1 MPAPAATIF
10 VGKASTFG
18 WIFCWNHWLGMLQE
32 GAFLAGTIF
41 FFCWNRPMFLLPP
54 THFKYATMVIFL
66 LESVNHFAT
75 TVLVFVTIVCFV
87 IFCYI
92 HLHDIACFFQS
103 ILLQPCFDFA
113 GNEDNFC
120 YNHFLILLEPK
131 IIFVTSTRQRWLSF
145 CCNRLGFL
153 LLQELPFCY
162 YQSLARSIRSFCY
175 HPLLFLFRFLLEPA

>member
-1 MPAPAATIF
+1 
-10 VGKASTFG
+10 
-18 WIFCWNHWLGMLQE
+18 
-32 GAFLAGTIF
+32 
-41 FFCWNRPMFLLPP
+41 MFLLPP

-92 HLHDIACFFQS
+92 HLHDMAYFFQS

-131 IIFVTSTRQRWLSF
+131 IIFVTSTRRRWLSF

-175 HPLLFLFRFLLEPA
+175 HPFYFCFDFCWNQPKNCSNRRSILLEPAFFASPWR